1 MFSKKLPT
9 EERKRRTELLRE
21 LYRLPKH
28 ELKRLG
34 QESLEKAERENY
46 DMFSLSKKLNLVAWI
61 LIIIL
66 FTFYGVLGYLDLDSI
81 LNNFNPS
88 NISILAFLISLILT
102 YIAIPIQVTTTVAL
116 IGFKSNPINLILDPL
131 AIPRYLKRSSIFSL
145 VSVVIYI
152 ISILYLIGFV
162 DLLFAFLSK
171 EIFPG
176 LSSLANMISANLV
189 SWILSGVIGNFI
201 YDMLKK
207 MVSKENKHPKS

>member
-1 MFSKKLPT
+1 
-9 EERKRRTELLRE
+9 
-21 LYRLPKH
+21 
-28 ELKRLG
+28 
-34 QESLEKAERENY
+34 
-46 DMFSLSKKLNLVAWI
+46 
-61 LIIIL
+61 
-66 FTFYGVLGYLDLDSI
+66 LDSI

>member
-66 FTFYGVLGYLDLDSI
+66 FTFYGVLG
-81 LNNFNPS
+81 
-88 NISILAFLISLILT
+88 LT
-102 YIAIPIQVTTTVAL
+102 C
-116 IGFKSNPINLILDPL
+116 
-131 AIPRYLKRSSIFSL
+131 
-145 VSVVIYI
+145 
-152 ISILYLIGFV
+152 
-162 DLLFAFLSK
+162 
-171 EIFPG
+171 
-176 LSSLANMISANLV
+176 
-189 SWILSGVIGNFI
+189 
-201 YDMLKK
+201 
-207 MVSKENKHPKS
+207 